1 MRKTLTKAF
10 ACAVPRSSRVFMRV
24 SASLLLKPVSG
35 LTPVITGL
43 GGASLSTTSVK
54 GAEGLLAL
62 STTSNANA
70 VKV

>member
-1 MRKTLTKAF
+1 
-10 ACAVPRSSRVFMRV
+10 MRV